1 MTRWFV
7 AFSVIAGL
15 FLLACLPLSS
25 YFLVLRIDN
34 DCKRRKKEVQKR
46 QAKRDK
52 FERMMAS
59 REARREAKRAAELG
73 SLEIPSNPLV

>member
-7 AFSVIAGL
+7 AFSVVAGI
-15 FLLACLPLSS
+15 FLLFCLPLSS

-34 DCKRRKKEVQKR
+34 DCKSRKKEIAKR

-52 FERMMAS
+52 FERLMAS
-59 REARREAKRAAELG
+59 REARREAKR
-73 SLEIPSNPLV
+73 